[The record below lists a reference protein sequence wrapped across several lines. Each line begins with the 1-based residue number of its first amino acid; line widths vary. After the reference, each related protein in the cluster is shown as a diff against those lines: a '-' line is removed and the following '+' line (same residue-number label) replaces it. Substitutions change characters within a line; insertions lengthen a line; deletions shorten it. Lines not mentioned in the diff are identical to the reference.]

1 MLDKGTEFRYTDCVE
16 IDWRNSMLTLW
27 KHNWNFTSA
36 ALYVNI
42 KKETEKAIQFEAA
55 DNPKY
60 TFWLPKKAVKFEEI
74 EGSPMAT
81 IARWCTPGEWYFK
94 AADRYANYYKR

>member
-1 MLDKGTEFRYTDCVE
+1 M
-16 IDWRNSMLTLW
+16 MTLW
-27 KHNWNFTSA
+27 KHNWNFTSV

-60 TFWLPKKAVKFEEI
+60 TFWLPKKAVKFEEV

-94 AADRYANYYKR
+94 AADRYANHYKR